1 MYYNNLRKCCFNT
14 KISKN
19 AVLNENIIFA
29 NLRIKYIFQK
39 MKRLAVFASG
49 SGTNFQQIC
58 EYFIEKNSEIKIELL
73 VVNKANAYVVERA
86 KQLNVKSVYFNRED
100 FYSSDKVVE
109 CLLENKIDF
118 IVLAGFLW
126 LVPSNILKNYENKI
140 INIHPA
146 LLPKYGG
153 KGMHGHHVHQAVIA
167 AKEQESGITIH
178 YVNEKYDEGNIIF
191 QAKCSITPE
200 DTADSLAEKIHL
212 LEKEHFPK
220 VIDNLLS

>member
-1 MYYNNLRKCCFNT
+1 
-14 KISKN
+14 
-19 AVLNENIIFA
+19 
-29 NLRIKYIFQK
+29 
-39 MKRLAVFASG
+39 MKRVAVFASG

-58 EYFIEKNSEIKIELL
+58 EYFNQKNNDIKIELL
-73 VVNKANAYVVERA
+73 IVNKKNAYVLERA
-86 KQLNVKSVYFNRED
+86 KQLNVKSQYFNRED
-100 FYSSDKVVE
+100 FYYSDRVVE
-109 CLLENKIDF
+109 CLKENQIDF

-146 LLPKYGG
+146 LLPNYGG
-153 KGMHGHHVHQAVIA
+153 KGMHGHHVHEAVIA

>member
-1 MYYNNLRKCCFNT
+1 
-14 KISKN
+14 
-19 AVLNENIIFA
+19 
-29 NLRIKYIFQK
+29 
-39 MKRLAVFASG
+39 MKRVTVFASG

-58 EYFIEKNSEIKIELL
+58 EYFNQKNNDIKIELL
-73 VVNKANAYVVERA
+73 IVNKKNAYVLERA
-86 KQLNVKSVYFNRED
+86 KQLNVKSQYFNRED
-100 FYSSDKVVE
+100 FYYSDRVVE
-109 CLLENKIDF
+109 CLKENQIDF

-126 LVPSNILKNYENKI
+126 LIPDNILKEYPNKI

-153 KGMHGHHVHQAVIA
+153 KGMHGHHVHEAVIA

-200 DTADSLAEKIHL
+200 DTVDSLAEKIHL

-220 VIDNLLS
+220 VIDSLLS

>member
-1 MYYNNLRKCCFNT
+1 
-14 KISKN
+14 
-19 AVLNENIIFA
+19 
-29 NLRIKYIFQK
+29 
-39 MKRLAVFASG
+39 MKRVAVFASG

-58 EYFIEKNSEIKIELL
+58 EYFIEKNNDIKIELL

-109 CLLENKIDF
+109 CLLENQIDF

-126 LVPSNILKNYENKI
+126 LIPDNILKEYPNKI

-146 LLPKYGG
+146 LLPNYGG
-153 KGMHGHHVHQAVIA
+153 KGMHGHHVHEAVIA

-220 VIDNLLS
+220 VIDSLLS

>member
-1 MYYNNLRKCCFNT
+1 
-14 KISKN
+14 
-19 AVLNENIIFA
+19 
-29 NLRIKYIFQK
+29 

-58 EYFIEKNSEIKIELL
+58 EYFNQKNNDIKIELL
-73 VVNKANAYVVERA
+73 IVNKKNAYVLERA
-86 KQLNVKSVYFNRED
+86 KQLNVKSQYFNRED
-100 FYSSDKVVE
+100 FYYSDRVVE
-109 CLLENKIDF
+109 CLKENQIDF

-126 LVPSNILKNYENKI
+126 LIPDNILKEYPNKI

>member
-1 MYYNNLRKCCFNT
+1 M
-14 KISKN
+14 KILFLQIQE
-19 AVLNENIIFA
+19 LNIFF
-29 NLRIKYIFQK
+29 KE

-58 EYFIEKNSEIKIELL
+58 EYFKEKNSDIKIELL

-100 FYSSDKVVE
+100 FYSSEKVVE
-109 CLLENKIDF
+109 CLLENQIDF

>member
-1 MYYNNLRKCCFNT
+1 
-14 KISKN
+14 
-19 AVLNENIIFA
+19 
-29 NLRIKYIFQK
+29 
-39 MKRLAVFASG
+39 MKRVAVFASG

-58 EYFIEKNSEIKIELL
+58 EYFNQKNNDIKIELL
-73 VVNKANAYVVERA
+73 IVNKKNAYVLERA
-86 KQLNVKSVYFNRED
+86 KQLNVKSQYFNRED
-100 FYSSDKVVE
+100 FYYSDRVVE
-109 CLLENKIDF
+109 CLKENQIDF

-126 LVPSNILKNYENKI
+126 LIPDNILKEYPNKI

-146 LLPKYGG
+146 LLPNYGG
-153 KGMHGHHVHQAVIA
+153 KGMHGHHVHEAVIA
-167 AKEQESGITIH
+167 AKEPESGITIH

-220 VIDNLLS
+220 VIDSLLS

>member
-1 MYYNNLRKCCFNT
+1 
-14 KISKN
+14 
-19 AVLNENIIFA
+19 
-29 NLRIKYIFQK
+29 
-39 MKRLAVFASG
+39 MKRVAVFASG

-58 EYFIEKNSEIKIELL
+58 EYFNQKNNDIKIELL
-73 VVNKANAYVVERA
+73 IVNKKNAYVLERA
-86 KQLNVKSVYFNRED
+86 KQLNVKSQYFNRED
-100 FYSSDKVVE
+100 FYYSDRVVE
-109 CLLENKIDF
+109 CLKENQIDF

-126 LVPSNILKNYENKI
+126 LIPDNILKEYPNKI

-153 KGMHGHHVHQAVIA
+153 KGMHGHHVHEAVIA
-167 AKEQESGITIH
+167 SKEQESGITIH

-220 VIDNLLS
+220 VIDSLLS

>member
-1 MYYNNLRKCCFNT
+1 
-14 KISKN
+14 
-19 AVLNENIIFA
+19 
-29 NLRIKYIFQK
+29 
-39 MKRLAVFASG
+39 MKRVAVFASG

-58 EYFIEKNSEIKIELL
+58 EYFNQKNNDIKIELL
-73 VVNKANAYVVERA
+73 IVNKKNAYVLERA
-86 KQLNVKSVYFNRED
+86 KQLNVKSQYFNRED
-100 FYSSDKVVE
+100 FYYSDRVVE
-109 CLLENKIDF
+109 CLKENQIDF

-126 LVPSNILKNYENKI
+126 LIPDNILKEYPNKI

-146 LLPKYGG
+146 LLPNYGG
-153 KGMHGHHVHQAVIA
+153 KGMHGHHVHEAVIT

-191 QAKCSITPE
+191 QAKCEITPE

-220 VIDNLLS
+220 VIDSLLS

>member
-1 MYYNNLRKCCFNT
+1 
-14 KISKN
+14 
-19 AVLNENIIFA
+19 
-29 NLRIKYIFQK
+29 
-39 MKRLAVFASG
+39 MKRVAVFASG

-58 EYFIEKNSEIKIELL
+58 EYFNQKNNDIKIELL
-73 VVNKANAYVVERA
+73 IVNKKNAYVLERA
-86 KQLNVKSVYFNRED
+86 KQLNVKSQYFNRED
-100 FYSSDKVVE
+100 FYYSDRVVE
-109 CLLENKIDF
+109 CLKENQIDF

-126 LVPSNILKNYENKI
+126 LIPDNILKEYPNKI

-153 KGMHGHHVHQAVIA
+153 KGMHGHHVHEAVIA

-191 QAKCSITPE
+191 QAKCSISSE

>member
-1 MYYNNLRKCCFNT
+1 
-14 KISKN
+14 
-19 AVLNENIIFA
+19 
-29 NLRIKYIFQK
+29 
-39 MKRLAVFASG
+39 MKRVAVFASG

-58 EYFIEKNSEIKIELL
+58 EYFNQKNNDIKIELL
-73 VVNKANAYVVERA
+73 IVNKKNAYVLERA
-86 KQLNVKSVYFNRED
+86 KQLNVKSQYFNRED
-100 FYSSDKVVE
+100 FYYSDRVVE
-109 CLLENKIDF
+109 CLKENQIDF

-126 LVPSNILKNYENKI
+126 LIPDNILKEYPNKI

-146 LLPKYGG
+146 LLPNYGG
-153 KGMHGHHVHQAVIA
+153 KGMHGHHVHEAVIA

>member
-1 MYYNNLRKCCFNT
+1 
-14 KISKN
+14 
-19 AVLNENIIFA
+19 
-29 NLRIKYIFQK
+29 

-58 EYFIEKNSEIKIELL
+58 EYFNEKNSDIKIELL
-73 VVNKANAYVVERA
+73 VVNKANTYVVERA

-100 FYSSDKVVE
+100 FYSSEKVVE
-109 CLLENKIDF
+109 CLLENQIDF

>member
-1 MYYNNLRKCCFNT
+1 
-14 KISKN
+14 
-19 AVLNENIIFA
+19 
-29 NLRIKYIFQK
+29 
-39 MKRLAVFASG
+39 MKRVAVFASG

-58 EYFIEKNSEIKIELL
+58 EYFNQKNNDIKIELL
-73 VVNKANAYVVERA
+73 IVNKKNAYVLERA

-109 CLLENKIDF
+109 CLKENQIDF

-126 LVPSNILKNYENKI
+126 LIPDNILKEYPNKI

-153 KGMHGHHVHQAVIA
+153 KGMHGHHVHEAVIA
-167 AKEQESGITIH
+167 AKEPESGITIH

-191 QAKCSITPE
+191 QAKCSISSE

-220 VIDNLLS
+220 VIDSLLS

>member
-1 MYYNNLRKCCFNT
+1 
-14 KISKN
+14 
-19 AVLNENIIFA
+19 
-29 NLRIKYIFQK
+29 
-39 MKRLAVFASG
+39 MKRVAVFASG

-58 EYFIEKNSEIKIELL
+58 EYFIEKNSDIKIELL
-73 VVNKANAYVVERA
+73 VVNKPNIYVLERA

-100 FYSSDKVVE
+100 FYYSDRVVE
-109 CLLENKIDF
+109 CLKENQIDF

-126 LVPSNILKNYENKI
+126 LIPDNILKEYPNKI

-146 LLPKYGG
+146 LLPNYGG
-153 KGMHGHHVHQAVIA
+153 KGMHGHHVHEAVIA

-220 VIDNLLS
+220 VIDSLLS

>member
-1 MYYNNLRKCCFNT
+1 
-14 KISKN
+14 
-19 AVLNENIIFA
+19 
-29 NLRIKYIFQK
+29 
-39 MKRLAVFASG
+39 MKRVAVFASG

-58 EYFIEKNSEIKIELL
+58 EYFIEKNSDIKIELL
-73 VVNKANAYVVERA
+73 IVNKKNAYVLERA
-86 KQLNVKSVYFNRED
+86 KQLNVKSQYFNRED
-100 FYSSDKVVE
+100 FYYSDRVVE
-109 CLLENKIDF
+109 CLKENQIDF

-126 LVPSNILKNYENKI
+126 LIPDNILKEYPNKI

-146 LLPKYGG
+146 LLPNYGG
-153 KGMHGHHVHQAVIA
+153 KGMHGHHVHEAVIA

-191 QAKCSITPE
+191 QAKCEITPE
-200 DTADSLAEKIHL
+200 DTPDTLAEKIHL

>member
-1 MYYNNLRKCCFNT
+1 
-14 KISKN
+14 
-19 AVLNENIIFA
+19 
-29 NLRIKYIFQK
+29 
-39 MKRLAVFASG
+39 MKRVAVFASG
-49 SGTNFQQIC
+49 SGTNFQQIS
-58 EYFIEKNSEIKIELL
+58 EYFKEKNNDIKIELL
-73 VVNKANAYVVERA
+73 IVNKKNAYVLERA

-109 CLLENKIDF
+109 CLKENQIDF

-126 LVPSNILKNYENKI
+126 LIPDNILKEYPNKI

-146 LLPKYGG
+146 LLPNYGG
-153 KGMHGHHVHQAVIA
+153 KGMHGHHVHEAVIA
-167 AKEQESGITIH
+167 AKEPESGITIH

-220 VIDNLLS
+220 VIDSLLS

>member
-1 MYYNNLRKCCFNT
+1 
-14 KISKN
+14 
-19 AVLNENIIFA
+19 
-29 NLRIKYIFQK
+29 
-39 MKRLAVFASG
+39 MKRVAVFASG

-58 EYFIEKNSEIKIELL
+58 EYFIEKNNDIKIELL

-109 CLLENKIDF
+109 CLKENQIDF

-126 LVPSNILKNYENKI
+126 LIPDNILKEYPNKI

-146 LLPKYGG
+146 LLPNYGG

-167 AKEQESGITIH
+167 AKEPESGITIH

-220 VIDNLLS
+220 VIDSLLS

>member
-1 MYYNNLRKCCFNT
+1 
-14 KISKN
+14 
-19 AVLNENIIFA
+19 
-29 NLRIKYIFQK
+29 
-39 MKRLAVFASG
+39 MKRVAVFASG

-58 EYFIEKNSEIKIELL
+58 EYFNQKNNDIKIELL
-73 VVNKANAYVVERA
+73 IVNKKNAYVLERA
-86 KQLNVKSVYFNRED
+86 KQLNVKSQYFNRED
-100 FYSSDKVVE
+100 FYYSDRVVE
-109 CLLENKIDF
+109 CLKENQIDF

-126 LVPSNILKNYENKI
+126 LIPDNILKNYENKI

-146 LLPKYGG
+146 LLPNYGG
-153 KGMHGHHVHQAVIA
+153 KGMHGHHVHEAVIA

-191 QAKCSITPE
+191 QAKCSISSE

>member
-1 MYYNNLRKCCFNT
+1 
-14 KISKN
+14 
-19 AVLNENIIFA
+19 
-29 NLRIKYIFQK
+29 
-39 MKRLAVFASG
+39 MKRVAVFASG

-58 EYFIEKNSEIKIELL
+58 EYFNQKNNDIKIELL
-73 VVNKANAYVVERA
+73 IVNKKNAYVLERA
-86 KQLNVKSVYFNRED
+86 KQLNVKSQYFNRED
-100 FYSSDKVVE
+100 FYYSDRVVE
-109 CLLENKIDF
+109 CLKENQIDF

-126 LVPSNILKNYENKI
+126 LIPDNILKEYPNKI

-146 LLPKYGG
+146 LLPNYGG
-153 KGMHGHHVHQAVIA
+153 KGMHGHHVHEAVIA

-220 VIDNLLS
+220 MIDNLLS

>member
-1 MYYNNLRKCCFNT
+1 
-14 KISKN
+14 
-19 AVLNENIIFA
+19 
-29 NLRIKYIFQK
+29 
-39 MKRLAVFASG
+39 MKRVAVFASG

-58 EYFIEKNSEIKIELL
+58 EYFNQKNNDIKIELL
-73 VVNKANAYVVERA
+73 IVNKKNAYVLERA
-86 KQLNVKSVYFNRED
+86 KQLNVKSQYFNRED
-100 FYSSDKVVE
+100 FYYSDRVVE
-109 CLLENKIDF
+109 CLKENQIDF

-126 LVPSNILKNYENKI
+126 LIPDNILKEYPNKI

-146 LLPKYGG
+146 LLPNYGG
-153 KGMHGHHVHQAVIA
+153 KGMHGHHVHEAVIA

-191 QAKCSITPE
+191 QAKCSITSE

-220 VIDNLLS
+220 VIDSLLS

>member
-1 MYYNNLRKCCFNT
+1 
-14 KISKN
+14 
-19 AVLNENIIFA
+19 
-29 NLRIKYIFQK
+29 
-39 MKRLAVFASG
+39 MKRVAVFASG

-58 EYFIEKNSEIKIELL
+58 EYFIEKNSDIKIELL
-73 VVNKANAYVVERA
+73 VVNKAAYVVERA

-100 FYSSDKVVE
+100 FYSSEKVVE
-109 CLLENKIDF
+109 CLLENQIDF

-153 KGMHGHHVHQAVIA
+153 KGMHGHHVHEAIIA

>member
-1 MYYNNLRKCCFNT
+1 
-14 KISKN
+14 
-19 AVLNENIIFA
+19 
-29 NLRIKYIFQK
+29 
-39 MKRLAVFASG
+39 MKRVAVFASG

-58 EYFIEKNSEIKIELL
+58 EYFNQKNNDIKIELL
-73 VVNKANAYVVERA
+73 IVNKKNAYVLERA
-86 KQLNVKSVYFNRED
+86 KQLNVKSQYFNRED
-100 FYSSDKVVE
+100 FYYSDRVVE
-109 CLLENKIDF
+109 CLKENQIDF

-126 LVPSNILKNYENKI
+126 LIPDNILKNYENKI

-146 LLPKYGG
+146 LLPNYGG
-153 KGMHGHHVHQAVIA
+153 KGMHGHHVHEAVIA

-220 VIDNLLS
+220 VIDSLLS

>member
-1 MYYNNLRKCCFNT
+1 M
-14 KISKN
+14 KILFLQIQE
-19 AVLNENIIFA
+19 LNIFF
-29 NLRIKYIFQK
+29 KK

-58 EYFIEKNSEIKIELL
+58 EYFKEKNSDIKIELL

-100 FYSSDKVVE
+100 FYSSEKVVE
-109 CLLENKIDF
+109 CLLENQIDF

>member
-1 MYYNNLRKCCFNT
+1 
-14 KISKN
+14 
-19 AVLNENIIFA
+19 
-29 NLRIKYIFQK
+29 
-39 MKRLAVFASG
+39 MKRVAVFASG

-58 EYFIEKNSEIKIELL
+58 EYFNQKNNDIKIELL
-73 VVNKANAYVVERA
+73 IVNKKNAYVLERA
-86 KQLNVKSVYFNRED
+86 KQLNVKSQYFNRED
-100 FYSSDKVVE
+100 FYYSDRVVE
-109 CLLENKIDF
+109 CLLENQIDF

-126 LVPSNILKNYENKI
+126 LIPDNILKEYRNKI

-146 LLPKYGG
+146 LLPNYGG
-153 KGMHGHHVHQAVIA
+153 KGMHGHHVHEAVIA

-220 VIDNLLS
+220 VIDSLLS

>member
-1 MYYNNLRKCCFNT
+1 
-14 KISKN
+14 
-19 AVLNENIIFA
+19 
-29 NLRIKYIFQK
+29 
-39 MKRLAVFASG
+39 MKRVAVFASG

-58 EYFIEKNSEIKIELL
+58 EYFIEKNSDIKIELL
-73 VVNKANAYVVERA
+73 IVNKKNASVLERA

-100 FYSSDKVVE
+100 FYSSEKVVE
-109 CLLENKIDF
+109 CLLENQIDF

>member
-1 MYYNNLRKCCFNT
+1 
-14 KISKN
+14 
-19 AVLNENIIFA
+19 
-29 NLRIKYIFQK
+29 
-39 MKRLAVFASG
+39 MKRVAVFASG

-58 EYFIEKNSEIKIELL
+58 EYFNQKNNDIKIELL
-73 VVNKANAYVVERA
+73 IVNKKNAYVLERA
-86 KQLNVKSVYFNRED
+86 KQLNVKSQYFNRED
-100 FYSSDKVVE
+100 FYYSDRVVE
-109 CLLENKIDF
+109 CLKENQIDF

-126 LVPSNILKNYENKI
+126 LIPDNILKEYPNKI

-153 KGMHGHHVHQAVIA
+153 KGMHGHHVHEAVIA

-220 VIDNLLS
+220 VIDSLLS

>member
-1 MYYNNLRKCCFNT
+1 
-14 KISKN
+14 
-19 AVLNENIIFA
+19 
-29 NLRIKYIFQK
+29 
-39 MKRLAVFASG
+39 MKRVAVFASG

-58 EYFIEKNSEIKIELL
+58 EYFIEKNSDIKIELL
-73 VVNKANAYVVERA
+73 IVNKKNAYVLERA
-86 KQLNVKSVYFNRED
+86 KQLNVKSQYFNRED
-100 FYSSDKVVE
+100 FYYSDRVVE
-109 CLLENKIDF
+109 CLKENQIDF

-126 LVPSNILKNYENKI
+126 LIPDNILKEYPNKI

-146 LLPKYGG
+146 LLPNYGG

-220 VIDNLLS
+220 VIDSLLS